1 MIKHTLKNKIK
12 NIKNENTLFHLCSKC
27 NINEIKK
34 IIHDNS
40 YHINTVRDKNRLT
53 PLHLAVRKLDIKI
66 IELLLGIGSDPN
78 LYSNY
83 GYSTLHYLI
92 LGFKELLYLS
102 SDNTKKFIKILDM
115 LIEKGADINKL
126 DSTEKSPLY
135 MILGLRNYKITK
147 YFLNYN
153 PIIDKNSL
161 SITSQI
167 KNKNLKD
174 LILALHNLQF
184 IEYLLMVNYKSN
196 LLHENHIMKDIITF
210 LFNI

>member
-1 MIKHTLKNKIK
+1 MIKHNLKNKIK

-27 NINEIKK
+27 NINELKK
-34 IIHDNS
+34 FIHENS
-40 YHINTVRDKNRLT
+40 SCINTIRDKNGLT

-66 IELLLGIGSDPN
+66 IELLLQNGSDTN

-83 GYSTLHYLI
+83 GYSSLHYLI

-115 LIEKGADINKL
+115 LIEKGADINHL
-126 DSTEKSPLY
+126 DLSEKSPLY

-147 YFLNYN
+147 YFLNYK

-174 LILALHNLQF
+174 SILALHNLQF
-184 IEYLLMVNYKSN
+184 IEYLLMVNNKSN
-196 LLHENHIMKDIITF
+196 LLQEDNNMKDIIEF
-210 LFNI
+210 LF

>member
-1 MIKHTLKNKIK
+1 MIKHTIKNKIK

-27 NINEIKK
+27 NINELKK
-34 IIHDNS
+34 FIEENS
-40 YHINTVRDKNRLT
+40 SRINTIRDKNGLT

-66 IELLLGIGSDPN
+66 IELLLEIGSDPN

-83 GYSTLHYLI
+83 SYSTLHYLI

-115 LIEKGADINKL
+115 LIKKGADINKM
-126 DSTEKSPLY
+126 DSTGKSPLY

-161 SITSQI
+161 SIASQI

-174 LILALHNLQF
+174 LILDLHNLQF
-184 IEYLLMVNYKSN
+184 IEYLLMVNNKSN
-196 LLHENHIMKDIITF
+196 LLREDHNMEDIIKF
-210 LFNI
+210 LF

>member
-1 MIKHTLKNKIK
+1 MIKHNLKNKIK

-27 NINEIKK
+27 NISELKK
-34 IIHDNS
+34 FIHENS
-40 YHINTVRDKNRLT
+40 SCINTIRDKNGLT

-66 IELLLGIGSDPN
+66 IELLLQNGSDTN

-83 GYSTLHYLI
+83 GYSSLHYLI

-115 LIEKGADINKL
+115 LIEKGADINHL
-126 DSTEKSPLY
+126 DLSEKSPLY

-147 YFLNYN
+147 YFLNYK

-174 LILALHNLQF
+174 SILALHNLQF
-184 IEYLLMVNYKSN
+184 IEYLLMVNNKSN
-196 LLHENHIMKDIITF
+196 LLQEDNNMKDIIEF
-210 LFNI
+210 LF

>member
-1 MIKHTLKNKIK
+1 MIKHTIKNKIK

-27 NINEIKK
+27 NINELKK
-34 IIHDNS
+34 FIHENS
-40 YHINTVRDKNRLT
+40 SSINTIRDKNGLT

-66 IELLLGIGSDPN
+66 IELLLEIGSDPN

-83 GYSTLHYLI
+83 SYSTLHYLI

-115 LIEKGADINKL
+115 LIKKGADINKM
-126 DSTEKSPLY
+126 DSTGKSPLY
-135 MILGLRNYKITK
+135 MVLGLRNYKITK

-161 SITSQI
+161 SIASQI

-174 LILALHNLQF
+174 LILDLHNLQF
-184 IEYLLMVNYKSN
+184 IEYLLMVNNKSN
-196 LLHENHIMKDIITF
+196 LLREDHNMEDIIKF
-210 LFNI
+210 LF

>member
-1 MIKHTLKNKIK
+1 MIKHNLKNKIK

-27 NINEIKK
+27 NINELKK
-34 IIHDNS
+34 FIHENS
-40 YHINTVRDKNRLT
+40 SCINTIRDKNGLT
-53 PLHLAVRKLDIKI
+53 PLHLSVRKLDIKI
-66 IELLLGIGSDPN
+66 VELLLQNGSDPN

-83 GYSTLHYLI
+83 GYSSLHYLI

-115 LIEKGADINKL
+115 LIEKGADINHL
-126 DSTEKSPLY
+126 DLSEKSPLY

-147 YFLNYN
+147 YFLNYK

-174 LILALHNLQF
+174 SILALHNLQF
-184 IEYLLMVNYKSN
+184 IEYLLMVNNKSN
-196 LLHENHIMKDIITF
+196 LLQEDNNMKDIIEF
-210 LFNI
+210 LF